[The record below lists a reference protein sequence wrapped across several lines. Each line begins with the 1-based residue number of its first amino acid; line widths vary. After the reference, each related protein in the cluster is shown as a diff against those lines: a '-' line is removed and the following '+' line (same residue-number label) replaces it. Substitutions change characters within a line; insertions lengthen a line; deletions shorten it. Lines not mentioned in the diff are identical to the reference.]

1 VDDKVNKV
9 LIFTMEIY
17 SMGASYVKDSFL
29 REQSDCSLDSG
40 CLFGAR
46 FILASALMITC
57 LMIVPGSARSESIT
71 IGGTGAGVG
80 TMRILAQEFQKTYP
94 GDTIKVLDSI
104 GSGGGIRAVLK
115 GAVAFSFASR
125 PIKAK
130 EKKKNPNIRSYT
142 YGATPLALV
151 SDKKRDAKGFT
162 HAEVVSAF
170 TRTRKKW
177 ADGTSIRIIL
187 REHRDS
193 EMRILRAEFAEIGS
207 AIDALRKD
215 PGVPAATSDQVAA
228 DMAEKVPGSL
238 TTSTVAL
245 IASEKRRLH
254 LIPIDGVSPSA
265 ANLANGSYKMQRVM
279 RIVYIQPLKGLA
291 EKFVNFIKSDR
302 GRKTLMEL
310 GHNIPK

>member
-115 GAVAFSFASR
+115 GER
-125 PIKAK
+125 EEK
-130 EKKKNPNIRSYT
+130 EPKHPKLHLRCNTAGPGFRQKTGRKRVHACRSC
-142 YGATPLALV
+142 
-151 SDKKRDAKGFT
+151 
-162 HAEVVSAF
+162 
-170 TRTRKKW
+170 
-177 ADGTSIRIIL
+177 
-187 REHRDS
+187 
-193 EMRILRAEFAEIGS
+193 IG
-207 AIDALRKD
+207 LY
-215 PGVPAATSDQVAA
+215 QN
-228 DMAEKVPGSL
+228 AEKMG
-238 TTSTVAL
+238 
-245 IASEKRRLH
+245 
-254 LIPIDGVSPSA
+254 
-265 ANLANGSYKMQRVM
+265 
-279 RIVYIQPLKGLA
+279 
-291 EKFVNFIKSDR
+291 
-302 GRKTLMEL
+302 
-310 GHNIPK
+310 

>member
-1 VDDKVNKV
+1 
-9 LIFTMEIY
+9 MELY
-17 SMGASYVKDSFL
+17 PMGASHVNDAFSI
-29 REQSDCSLDSG
+29 EQSDCSLDSG
-40 CLFGAR
+40 HSFGAR
-46 FILASALMITC
+46 FVLAGALMVMCLIT
-57 LMIVPGSARSESIT
+57 VPGTARSESIT

-80 TMRILAQEFQKTYP
+80 TMRILAQEFTKKHP

-142 YGATPLALV
+142 YGGTPLALV

-162 HAEVVSAF
+162 HAEVESAF
-170 TRTRKKW
+170 ARTRKKW

-215 PGVPAATSDQVAA
+215 PGVPVATSDQDAA
-228 DMAEKVPGSL
+228 HMAETVPGSL
-238 TTSTVAL
+238 TTSTLAL
-245 IASEKRRLH
+245 IASEKRRLY
-254 LIPIDGVSPSA
+254 LIPIDGVSPSI
-265 ANLANGSYKMQRVM
+265 ANLGNGSYKMQRVM

-291 EKFVNFIKSDR
+291 DKFVEFIKSQR
-302 GRKTLMEL
+302 GREILMEL